1 MILVLSNHR
10 DEHAQAVMV
19 ELSRR
24 GAEARLL
31 DLSRFP
37 LDLGLS
43 MHYDAQGGGRRFVFG
58 CDDAGLD
65 LDDCGAIWWRR
76 PQPPSVDGAVARTE
90 HQHFALSESHEA
102 LHGLWQAVDAFWI
115 NEPARDMVANRK
127 AFQLQLASRLGL
139 EIPQT
144 LISNCPQA
152 VREFVQRL
160 GVGRVIY
167 KAFSATEQDWR
178 ETRLLREQELDKL
191 DNVRYA
197 PVIFQ
202 SYIEADVD
210 LRITV
215 VGDEVFAAA
224 IHSQDSAYKVD
235 FRMDIGRV
243 RIEAVTLPPEVQSRL
258 LALMRQLG
266 LVYGAIDMR
275 RRPDGSHVFLEINPA
290 GQWLFVERN
299 SGQPIAAALAA
310 LLLEQDGQAGARGAG
325 EPGTPAGARPA
336 RRRAKPARPAIRP

>member
-1 MILVLSNHR
+1 VILVISNHR

-19 ELSRR
+19 ALSQH
-24 GAEARLL
+24 GAATQLL

-37 LDLGLS
+37 LQLGLS
-43 MHYDAQGGGRRFVFG
+43 MHYDGKGGHQFVFG
-58 CDDAGLD
+58 CDDKGLN

-76 PQPPSVDGAVARTE
+76 PQQPTVQSEVSRAE

-102 LHGLWQAVDAFWI
+102 LYGLWQATDAFWI

-127 AFQLQLASRLGL
+127 AYQLKLAASLGL

-144 LISNCPQA
+144 LISNCPRA
-152 VREFVQRL
+152 AGDFVRRL
-160 GVGRVIY
+160 GLGRVIY

-178 ETRLLREQELDKL
+178 ETRLLREDELDKL
-191 DNVRYA
+191 ENVKFA

-215 VGDEVFAAA
+215 VGDKIFPAA
-224 IHSQDSAYKVD
+224 IHSQDTSYKVD
-235 FRMDIGRV
+235 FRMDMGAARV
-243 RIEAVTLPPEVQSRL
+243 APAALPSDVQDKL
-258 LALMRQLG
+258 FALMRHLG

-275 RRPDGSHVFLEINPA
+275 RRPDGSHVFLEVNPA
-290 GQWLFVERN
+290 GQWLFIEN
-299 SGQPIAAALAA
+299 ATGQPISQAMADLMRV
-310 LLLEQDGQAGARGAG
+310 QDAQA
-325 EPGTPAGARPA
+325 
-336 RRRAKPARPAIRP
+336 